1 MGRGPGSR
9 DLEISVARIVDSS
22 GIAADPFV
30 AIGRV
35 LGSMVVR
42 ARQLGGLH
50 IGKDLDGLSGA
61 A

>member
-1 MGRGPGSR
+1 
-9 DLEISVARIVDSS
+9 LEISVARIVDSS